1 MPRIGLREFK
11 IHASEVV
18 RDVQQ
23 NQARYTITNRGEP
36 MAVVIPY
43 STTEEKQ
50 PMSPEELTAFFD
62 GLAHKVG
69 EVRGRPWSVADLIDD
84 LR

>member
-1 MPRIGLREFK
+1 MPRIGLRTFK
-11 IHASEVV
+11 IHVSEVV

-36 MAVVIPY
+36 MAVVVPY
-43 STTEEKQ
+43 SSAQETP
-50 PMSPEELTAFFD
+50 PMSPEELTAFLD
-62 GLAHKVG
+62 DLTHRVG
-69 EVRGRPWSVADLIDD
+69 EARREPWSVAELIDD